1 MAIRTRESKS
11 KKSGKVYEVYFTY
24 KNSLGITERY
34 SRSGFPTKKE
44 ALEHEALM
52 RAEYVKIGDLIR
64 NNRKTF
70 CEVYEEYMQVE
81 GAKYAP
87 STVLYY
93 TKTYKAY
100 IKKSSIGNKEIY
112 KIRYKEL
119 QMYFNDMAIVGIAT
133 LKNMKKIFNVT
144 FKYAMKSEYI
154 PSNPMLMVELNAKI
168 DRKEKIME
176 ITEEQFTELCKR
188 VLIIDKNVPDRESQC
203 WNYFNYFIA
212 LYVGWYLGLRI
223 SETLGLKK
231 DDFDFKNDTVT
242 IQRRLEYQGLLRD
255 EIYLTERM
263 KTKGSKAE
271 LPLAEPLK
279 ELLIL
284 WFKENPYDLVICDI
298 NGRLIHPA
306 TLNFRIRKIGREMGI
321 DFHYHLLRHSFASRL
336 VRNNIN
342 PKVVQKVM
350 RHSQVST
357 TLEKYTHV
365 NDDDKRKA
373 IDTL

>member
-1 MAIRTRESKS
+1 MA
-11 KKSGKVYEVYFTY
+11 V
-24 KNSLGITERY
+24 
-34 SRSGFPTKKE
+34 
-44 ALEHEALM
+44 
-52 RAEYVKIGDLIR
+52 
-64 NNRKTF
+64 
-70 CEVYEEYMQVE
+70 
-81 GAKYAP
+81 
-87 STVLYY
+87 
-93 TKTYKAY
+93 
-100 IKKSSIGNKEIY
+100 
-112 KIRYKEL
+112 
-119 QMYFNDMAIVGIAT
+119 VGIAT

-168 DRKEKIME
+168 NKKEKVME

-188 VLIIDKNVPDRESQC
+188 VLIVDKNVADRESQY

-212 LYVGWYLGLRI
+212 LYIGWYLGLRI

-231 DDFDFKNDTVT
+231 SDIDFEHDTVK
-242 IQRRLEYQGLLRD
+242 IQRRLEYQGLHKD

-263 KTKGSKAE
+263 KTKDSKAE

-279 ELLIL
+279 DLLIL
-284 WFKENPYDLVICDI
+284 WFRENPYDLVICDI

-306 TLNFRIRKIGREMGI
+306 TINFRIRKIGREIGI

-342 PKVVQKVM
+342 PIVVQKVM
-350 RHSQVST
+350 RHSQIST
-357 TLEKYTHV
+357 TLEKYSHA
-365 NDDDKRKA
+365 NFNDKREA